1 MLLKILKYPN
11 PLLRKKCREIN
22 EITPEIKRLALDMIE
37 TMNESK
43 GVGLAA
49 PQVGELKRLIII
61 QTGDNPLILVNPKIL
76 NKTKETETAEEGCL
90 CLPDLFLNIKRAKGA
105 EVEALNENGEV
116 VRINDAG
123 MAARILQHEI
133 DHLDGILFIDKIGF
147 WEKLKLKRKLNK
159 TAN

>member
-133 DHLDGILFIDKIGF
+133 DHLDGILFTDKAKDLRDIPP
-147 WEKLKLKRKLNK
+147 K
-159 TAN
+159 A